1 MKVKF
6 ESTFAK
12 DLQKIKDKKL
22 SEQIKSVILECKK
35 VEFFNQVKN
44 VKKLTGYNNFYRIKI
59 RDYRIGLE
67 IQEDTII
74 FTRFLHRK
82 DIYKYFP

>member
-6 ESTFAK
+6 ESAFAK
-12 DLQKIKDKKL
+12 DLQKIKDRKL
-22 SEQIKSVILECKK
+22 SEQIKFVILECKK
-35 VEFFNQVKN
+35 AELFNQVKN

>member
-35 VEFFNQVKN
+35 AKLFNQVKN

-67 IQEDTII
+67 IQEDIII